1 MAKVKIP
8 LIMKNGEK
16 AKDMESLREYF
27 DVETVIGYFLD
38 GKLSKW
44 LDDRYYEEEAE
55 AVAQLKQDDPQLA
68 SKLCSIFEVEY
79 TEGDEIGTKEIMRRK
94 ERLAHLRQLTDDEEI
109 LRKIDCV
116 AFDQEELAELYD
128 RGVETIYLCEGK
140 FKIPKSKQDLTYQ
153 MVAGAEVSGLKE
165 KVIEDSYR
173 TIPVEFAD
181 EAVKNSVFYD
191 DTFYN
196 TRNYV
201 GYTFLQQDKSELYF
215 INRVTQE
222 RKTVDYRELRD
233 RICEKITG
241 KRPLTGSKKSIGSLI
256 ATTDN
261 CLIFSQLAGDK
272 YASYNIVTGDV
283 HVVEKSEYCY
293 SDSLFHRGCV
303 YGDEVIGYTDHRV
316 CVRDLTTDEVKSI
329 ECQGACDY
337 LWLTPVGFIRAYE
350 VSEEGEVHYVLF
362 HHDASSG
369 AEVQIN
375 GFPQDLS
382 LSLIAGLSLLC
393 FKGNG
398 YLFTQDDFEQMQIY
412 RFSYTE
418 QNPAAELIL
427 EESFG
432 VHCCIGAWNQ
442 YVVVCN
448 DEEVGLI
455 DLENGTYSVLHSNCT
470 RDVCLVGNFLYYR
483 HQDDPS
489 EHSWSR
495 WPCYRL
501 DLSDVRSGATR
512 VNL

>member
-1 MAKVKIP
+1 M
-8 LIMKNGEK
+8 
-16 AKDMESLREYF
+16 
-27 DVETVIGYFLD
+27 
-38 GKLSKW
+38 
-44 LDDRYYEEEAE
+44 
-55 AVAQLKQDDPQLA
+55 
-68 SKLCSIFEVEY
+68 
-79 TEGDEIGTKEIMRRK
+79 
-94 ERLAHLRQLTDDEEI
+94 
-109 LRKIDCV
+109 
-116 AFDQEELAELYD
+116 
-128 RGVETIYLCEGK
+128 
-140 FKIPKSKQDLTYQ
+140 
-153 MVAGAEVSGLKE
+153 
-165 KVIEDSYR
+165 
-173 TIPVEFAD
+173 
-181 EAVKNSVFYD
+181 
-191 DTFYN
+191 
-196 TRNYV
+196 
-201 GYTFLQQDKSELYF
+201 
-215 INRVTQE
+215 
-222 RKTVDYRELRD
+222 
-233 RICEKITG
+233 
-241 KRPLTGSKKSIGSLI
+241 
-256 ATTDN
+256 
-261 CLIFSQLAGDK
+261 
-272 YASYNIVTGDV
+272 
-283 HVVEKSEYCY
+283 
-293 SDSLFHRGCV
+293 
-303 YGDEVIGYTDHRV
+303 
-316 CVRDLTTDEVKSI
+316 
-329 ECQGACDY
+329 
-337 LWLTPVGFIRAYE
+337 
-350 VSEEGEVHYVLF
+350 LF